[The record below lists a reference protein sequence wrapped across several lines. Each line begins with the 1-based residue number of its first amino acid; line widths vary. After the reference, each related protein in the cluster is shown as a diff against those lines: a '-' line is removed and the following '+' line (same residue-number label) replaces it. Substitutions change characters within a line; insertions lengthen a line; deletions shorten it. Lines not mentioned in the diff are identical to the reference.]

1 MGKEEVDM
9 VVAIEARIAMIVRDY
24 LSGDIGSI
32 EEAAEQLELFVDDY
46 FMSHPRQA
54 EDTTNWNWEQI
65 IRDNV

>member
-9 VVAIEARIAMIVRDY
+9 VVAIEARRAMIVRDY

>member
-9 VVAIEARIAMIVRDY
+9 VVAIEARISMIVRDY

>member
-1 MGKEEVDM
+1 M

-54 EDTTNWNWEQI
+54 EDTTNWDWEQI

>member
-1 MGKEEVDM
+1 M

-54 EDTTNWNWEQI
+54 EDTTNWDWEQI
-65 IRDNV
+65 ISDNV

>member
-1 MGKEEVDM
+1 
-9 VVAIEARIAMIVRDY
+9 MIVRDY

-54 EDTTNWNWEQI
+54 EDTTNWDWEQI

>member
-1 MGKEEVDM
+1 M
-9 VVAIEARIAMIVRDY
+9 VVAIEARIAIIVRDY

-54 EDTTNWNWEQI
+54 EDTTNWDWEQI